1 MNDETKQ
8 LLLDTGKKRHNEYVN
23 DKKKQEIKGKQYSNL
38 IKKVDNGA
46 SVNADTIKK
55 LGNEV
60 NIFVDDKPTNAPA
73 KNIGCFKSKY
83 NMSYKSDMK
92 TFDHPNV
99 IGTLGPNLTYD
110 DCKRAAE
117 LAKKPYFA
125 IGPGFTDDVPNSK
138 ICIVGESAEVFEF
151 DTGKEAL
158 QVVEYDNLLSSNK
171 HFVSNGGNPNGYL
184 RVEDGTINFYSNT
197 DNYFTSY
204 DNIFNYSTVSNTS
217 YYNIDHENLK
227 DYLIATN
234 DPYYLKNPDA
244 RVNYV
249 GQEILNNND
258 NDINSFQKINQK
270 ICNRLTGSGKDCVGY
285 THIRNKDGSNIM
297 YFFNELNNDLK
308 ITNAVNRNNNSN
320 FTIVDTYAKIKY
332 PDTHLTIK
340 NDGSLIF
347 FRKKSNDF
355 PEKTYTLI
363 SSDTDTANSLESKD
377 FINNRKSG
385 KNFLKNGESL
395 HVDEFIASDNG
406 KYRARVKKDGNL
418 VIEKATYGCYKDQ
431 RGNEVGSNTFNLT
444 TSLEPNINIYSVN
457 GGDYNINTNTKLVG
471 GEVIEYINTN
481 NQGSCLK
488 KCNANPECSSF
499 SFIDDQQKCIFYKN
513 SQNTPSEYDKN
524 FSGKLYEKTK
534 DNNNID
540 KTSDVGKLGYID
552 NTGKLLEYAP
562 EDITFKDEYYQPTLD
577 IVYKVKGTRQNYY
590 SNKNNSLDS
599 SKRNDNYF
607 SSTSPTEDILI
618 TNPKTFGKPNELG
631 QLPEYVAPYFQ
642 GDSDLTQ
649 KCKDKCNSIDTCSGY
664 SVGAIG
670 ENTTTQQCLLYN
682 KEVYQKGEKT
692 AVKNMKTYMKKV
704 NPKNNISLTNQV
716 VKSDENTWS
725 SFPLGD
731 TTMNKNITH
740 SSVKKQNDYNE
751 TTGSILAGPRNQNA
765 QNVGGGAVGGGAV
778 GGGAVNVTI
787 GGEIEGAVEGEVEGF
802 SSFKEGFDIDE
813 YHKLYEDR
821 FKVYNQMKSS
831 RTPLNSGIRKQETS
845 MFGFQNMKEGMTSS
859 RNVIREYEQQTH
871 RDKNNR
877 HTQIGVLT
885 NGNKDIEYNTNN
897 LIHWGI
903 LGVITLILGNDL
915 LNYSKS

>member
-1 MNDETKQ
+1 MTDNNKMSDVSKQ
-8 LLLDTGKKRHNEYVN
+8 LLLDNNKERHNEYVN
-23 DKKKQEIKGKQYSNL
+23 DKKQQGVKANNYNKL

-46 SVNADTIKK
+46 SVNADSIKK

-60 NIFVDDKPTNAPA
+60 NIFVDDKTVTTPA

-83 NMSYKSDMK
+83 NMTYKSDMK

-138 ICIVGESAEVFEF
+138 ICIVGESNEVFDF
-151 DTGKEAL
+151 DTGKEAV

-171 HFVSNGGNPNGYL
+171 YFVENGGNPNGYL
-184 RVEDGTINFYSNT
+184 RIEDGTINFYSNT
-197 DNYFTSY
+197 NNYFTSY
-204 DNIFNYSTVSNTS
+204 DNIFNYSAISNTS

-244 RVNYV
+244 RVNYI

-258 NDINSFQKINQK
+258 NDVNSFQKINQK
-270 ICNRLTGSGKDCVGY
+270 ICNRLSGTGKDCVGY
-285 THIRNKDGSNIM
+285 THVKNKDGSNVM

-308 ITNAVNRNNNSN
+308 ITNVVNRSSNSYN
-320 FTIVDTYAKIKY
+320 VADTYAKIKY

-363 SSDTDTANSLESKD
+363 PPDTDTANSIESKN
-377 FINNRKSG
+377 FIDYRKSG

-395 HVDEFIASDNG
+395 YLDEFIASDNG

-431 RGNEVGSNTFNLT
+431 RGNEVGSNTFNVT
-444 TSLEPNINIYSVN
+444 TSREPNINIYSVN
-457 GGDYNINTNTKLVG
+457 GGDYNINDNTKLIG
-471 GEVIEYINTN
+471 GEVIEYINTS

-499 SFIDDQQKCIFYKN
+499 SFINDQQKCIFYKN
-513 SQNTPSEYDKN
+513 SQNTPSEYNKN
-524 FSGKLYEKTK
+524 FPGKLYEKTK
-534 DNNNID
+534 DNNNVD
-540 KTSDVGKLGYID
+540 KTSNIGKLGYID
-552 NTGKLLEYAP
+552 NTGNLLEYAP
-562 EDITFKDEYYQPTLD
+562 EDITFKDEYYQPNLD

-590 SNKNNSLDS
+590 SNKDNSLDT

-607 SSTSPTEDILI
+607 SSTSQKDDILI
-618 TNPKTFGKPNELG
+618 TNPELSGKSNELG

-649 KCKDKCNSIDTCSGY
+649 KCKDKCNYIENCSGY
-664 SVGAIG
+664 SVGTIG
-670 ENTTTQQCLLYN
+670 ENATTQQCLLYN

-692 AVKNMKTYMKKV
+692 SVKNMKTFMKKV
-704 NPKNNISLTNQV
+704 NPKNNISITNQV
-716 VKSDENTWS
+716 VKSDETTWD

-731 TTMNKNITH
+731 TTMNEKVTH
-740 SSVKKQNDYNE
+740 PAVKKQNAYNE
-751 TTGSILAGPRNQNA
+751 TTGNILAGPLGNQNTE
-765 QNVGGGAVGGGAV
+765 N
-778 GGGAVNVTI
+778 TS
-787 GGEIEGAVEGEVEGF
+787 EEVEGY
-802 SSFKEGFDIDE
+802 SNFKEGFDVDE

-821 FKVYNQMKSS
+821 YKVYNQMKAS
-831 RTPLNSGIRKQETS
+831 RTPLTSGIRKQETS
-845 MFGFQNMKEGMTSS
+845 MFGFQNMKEGMTNS
-859 RNVIREYEQQTH
+859 RNIIRDYEQQLQIN
-871 RDKNNR
+871 KNNN
-877 HTQIGVLT
+877 HTQFGVLT
-885 NGNKDIEYNTNN
+885 NGNKDIEYATNN
-897 LIHWGI
+897 LIQWGI

>member
-1 MNDETKQ
+1 MTDNNKMNDETKQ

-60 NIFVDDKPTNAPA
+60 NIFVDDKTTNAPA

-751 TTGSILAGPRNQNA
+751 TTGSILATPGNQNT
-765 QNVGGGAVGGGAV
+765 QNTVG
-778 GGGAVNVTI
+778 

>member
-1 MNDETKQ
+1 MTDNNKMNDETKQ

-60 NIFVDDKPTNAPA
+60 NIFVDDKTTNAPA

-363 SSDTDTANSLESKD
+363 SSDTDTDNSLESKD

-751 TTGSILAGPRNQNA
+751 TTGSILATPGNQNT
-765 QNVGGGAVGGGAV
+765 QNTVG
-778 GGGAVNVTI
+778 